1 MAKAA
6 KTKAA
11 NVSVP
16 QSREEAT
23 AQMAR
28 IGALQRELEAI
39 TTRMNADLAKA
50 KERAELLA
58 APVKAEHEDAVEGLR
73 VYCDANRD
81 ALTGGKVKHVDFGS
95 GVVRWRQTKA
105 RVMGVPKLADKLSA
119 LIDAIKAKGL
129 KRWLRVIVEID
140 KEAML
145 REPDAVAAAGL
156 PGVKIAAEGE
166 DFVVEPYSEE
176 LLKGAAA

>member
-1 MAKAA
+1 MAKGT
-6 KTKAA
+6 KTKAS
-11 NVSVP
+11 NVCVP
-16 QSREEAT
+16 QTRDEAT

-39 TTRMNADLAKA
+39 TTTMNAALAAA
-50 KERAELLA
+50 KESAELKA
-58 APVKAEHEDAVEGLR
+58 APVKAEMDDAVQGLR
-73 VYCDANRD
+73 VYCDANRE

-105 RVMGVPKLADKLSA
+105 RVMGIPKMADKLSA
-119 LIDAIKAKGL
+119 LIDVIKSKGL
-129 KRWLRVIVEID
+129 KRWLRIIVEID

-145 REPDAVAAAGL
+145 REPDAVASAGL

-176 LLKGAAA
+176 LSKGAAA